1 MEKKPYSKSER
12 RRYIRLEPK
21 EPISVRFKVVEES
34 RSRKAAAADQAKTR
48 SVSAGGMFLEIP
60 LLKPEMLD
68 GLLRGTHLL
77 SLQIDIPDAS
87 HPIKALARVVWVET
101 EKEVKSDK
109 YGVGVSFLGIREEDR
124 DKIVNYVI
132 DSYSG

>member
-1 MEKKPYSKSER
+1 MGKKPYSESER

-21 EPISVRFKVVEES
+21 QPVSVRFKVVEES
-34 RSRKAAAADQAKTR
+34 RSRKVAAADQAKTR

-60 LLKPEMLD
+60 FLKPEMLA
-68 GLLRGTHLL
+68 GLLKGTHLL

-87 HPIKALARVVWVET
+87 HPIKALARVVWVEA

-124 DKIVNYVI
+124 DKIMNYVI